1 MNDCAIIIM
10 FTYNTRNAFHYGEF
24 FRRFYARCR
33 GAVQATRSSLALF
46 PDSDASNPLLPK
58 LSPDLNTSGLKKRP
72 AKASSG
78 SHIMGSEVQN
88 GEPKLPDVVV
98 KVGAAGCQPSLPV
111 AKETH
116 LSVGSQIVIP
126 FFIAGL
132 GMVIAG
138 IYLDIV
144 QGWKVFKDV
153 PEIIVLVPAL
163 LGLKG
168 NLEMTLA
175 SRLST
180 EANLG
185 NMDDGKEQW
194 SMIVGNLTLV
204 QCQAIVVG
212 LLSSVMAVVMVA
224 GMRQEFDIDHT
235 LFLCAC
241 SILTASVASF
251 LLGLITAAVIV
262 ISRRFKINPDNV
274 ATPIAGSLG
283 DITSLILLSLVA
295 TYLYEI
301 MENSV
306 VYSVTIICGYVMV
319 MPLWFWIAKNNKY
332 TNAVLY
338 NGWAPVIIAMLIS
351 TFGGLILDTMVNTFN
366 GVAVFQPVINGVGGN
381 LVSIQASR
389 LSTALHKEGELGA
402 LPASCDVC
410 ISPWKMFFSK
420 APYAVTARVLI
431 FLMFPGHLIFTY
443 FIYYLNPDSFPYSGF
458 FVLAYLTASFLQVTV
473 LLILAYILTH
483 WFWSRNINP
492 DNSTIPYLTAIG
504 DLLGII
510 LLGLAFQFLYLID
523 KVDKQ

>member
-1 MNDCAIIIM
+1 M
-10 FTYNTRNAFHYGEF
+10 GKPEF
-24 FRRFYARCR
+24 FEEDIVNDNFRRCR
-33 GAVQATRSSLALF
+33 GAVRATRSSLALF
-46 PDSDASNPLLPK
+46 PGSDANNPLLPK
-58 LSPDLNTSGLKKRP
+58 LSPDLNSSGLKKRL

-88 GEPKLPDVVV
+88 GEPRLPDVVV
-98 KVGAAGCQPSLPV
+98 KVGAAGCQPSSPTIR
-111 AKETH
+111 ETH
-116 LSVGSQIVIP
+116 YTVGSQIVIP
-126 FFIAGL
+126 FFIAGM
-132 GMVIAG
+132 GMVLAG

-144 QGWKVFKDV
+144 QTWKVFKEV

-251 LLGLITAAVIV
+251 VLGLITAAVIV
-262 ISRRFKINPDNV
+262 VSRRYKINPDNV

-295 TYLYEI
+295 TYLYDVL
-301 MENSV
+301 ENSV
-306 VYSVTIICGYVMV
+306 VYSVTIICGYIMV

-332 TNAVLY
+332 TNVVLY
-338 NGWAPVIIAMLIS
+338 TGWAPVIIAMLIS
-351 TFGGLILDTMVNTFN
+351 TFGGLILDTMVNLYN

-389 LSTALHKEGELGA
+389 LSTALHKEAELGT
-402 LPASCDVC
+402 LPPTSHICV
-410 ISPWKMFFSK
+410 SPWNMFFSK
-420 APYAVTARVLI
+420 ATYAVTARVLV
-431 FLMFPGHLIFTY
+431 FLMFPGHIIFAY
-443 FIYYLNPDSFPYSGF
+443 FIYYVNPESSPFSLYF
-458 FVLAYLTASFLQVTV
+458 LFVYLTAAFLQVTT
-473 LLILAYILTH
+473 LLFLAYILTH
-483 WFWSRNINP
+483 WFWSQGINP

-523 KVDKQ
+523 KVDRH